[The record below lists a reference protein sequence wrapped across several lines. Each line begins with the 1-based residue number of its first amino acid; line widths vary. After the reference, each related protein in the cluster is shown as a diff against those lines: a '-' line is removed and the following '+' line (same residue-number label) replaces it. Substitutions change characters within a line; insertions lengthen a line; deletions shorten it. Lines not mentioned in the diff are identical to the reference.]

1 MAPRA
6 LSRAPTISNRLQD
19 CLFLSIPH
27 TLLCTSASLRRDPA
41 PSPVK
46 NRRRRRCTSRNVPVE
61 SYQKRRS
68 ARGGLPKKRP
78 FHFFNFFFGVF
89 FGNFFLYKTFRLE
102 WSWSSNAKSPSHR
115 PGVGLVRYVLGARDC
130 WELGILHLSTC
141 AQQSARQ
148 MESCAAGGATC
159 AAGAGA
165 SMLMSVSAVKAGL
178 VSMLVSLWAQV
189 NP

>member
-1 MAPRA
+1 MYLTER
-6 LSRAPTISNRLQD
+6 
-19 CLFLSIPH
+19 
-27 TLLCTSASLRRDPA
+27 
-41 PSPVK
+41 
-46 NRRRRRCTSRNVPVE
+46 
-61 SYQKRRS
+61 
-68 ARGGLPKKRP
+68 ARGKLSKETEREGRTTKKTAFP
-78 FHFFNFFFGVF
+78 FFQFFFWRF
-89 FGNFFLYKTFRLE
+89 FWQFFFLYKTFRLE